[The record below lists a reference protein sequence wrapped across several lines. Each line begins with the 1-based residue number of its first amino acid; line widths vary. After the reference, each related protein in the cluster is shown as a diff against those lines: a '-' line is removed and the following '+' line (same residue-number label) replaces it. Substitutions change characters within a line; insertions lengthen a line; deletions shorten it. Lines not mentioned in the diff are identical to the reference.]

1 MSLKSA
7 AFLAL
12 VGTLILTLLLAADF
26 ITALT
31 GVMRDVVPVMALLRS
46 FVYLFASLTITIY
59 FFSAGKDR

>member
-59 FFSAGKDR
+59 FFYAGKDR

>member
-46 FVYLFASLTITIY
+46 FVYLFASLTVTIY
-59 FFSAGKDR
+59 FFYAGKDR